1 MAKLLIADDD
11 VELCALLQSYLGAEG
26 FDVHTVHDGQDA
38 LERATAEAFDLVILD
53 VMMPGKDGFA
63 VLRQLRRRQLTP
75 VLMLTAR
82 GEDADSITGLELGAD
97 DYLAKP
103 CNPQVLVARIRAIL
117 RRAEPGPAF
126 ASASADAAPAAQLAV
141 GDLGLNRQRRELHK
155 DGTPLA
161 LTSTEFSVIEVLLRE
176 AGQVVSKEQ
185 LSREALGRELGR
197 YDRALDMHISNLRH
211 KLGPL
216 ADGGERILTVRGSG
230 YQYVIADTPAAEV

>member
-11 VELCALLQSYLGAEG
+11 VDLCALLRSYLGAEG
-26 FDVHTVHDGQDA
+26 FDVHTVHDGPEA
-38 LERATAEAFDLVILD
+38 LERATAEIFDLLILD
-53 VMMPGKDGFA
+53 VMMPGMDGLE
-63 VLRQLRRRQLTP
+63 VLKHLRRRQLTP

-97 DYLAKP
+97 DYLSKP

-117 RRAEPGPAF
+117 RRAEPVAE
-126 ASASADAAPAAQLAV
+126 AAPTIQLTV
-141 GDLGLNRQRRELHK
+141 GDLSLNRHSRKLSKNGE
-155 DGTPLA
+155 A
-161 LTSTEFSVIEVLLRE
+161 VELTSTEFSVIEVLLRQ
-176 AGQVVSKEQ
+176 AGEIVAKDQ

-216 ADGGERILTVRGSG
+216 ADGGERIVTVRGSG
-230 YQYVIADTPAAEV
+230 YQYVID

>member
-11 VELCALLQSYLGAEG
+11 VELCALLHSYLGAEG

-53 VMMPGKDGFA
+53 VMMPGKDGFE
-63 VLRQLRRRQLTP
+63 VLAQLRRRQLTP

-117 RRAEPGPAF
+117 RRAEPAAAVDAVPAL
-126 ASASADAAPAAQLAV
+126 QLTV
-141 GDLGLNRQRRELHK
+141 GDLSLNRQRRELHK

-161 LTSTEFSVIEVLLRE
+161 LTSTEFSVVEVLLRD
-176 AGQVVSKEQ
+176 AGQIVSKEQ

-230 YQYVIADTPAAEV
+230 YQYVIAAAPGAKA

>member
-1 MAKLLIADDD
+1 MARLLIADDD
-11 VELCALLQSYLGAEG
+11 VDLCALLQAYLGAEG
-26 FDVHTVHDGQDA
+26 FAVSLAHDGLSA
-38 LERATAEAFDLVILD
+38 LETATASPFDLVILD
-53 VMMPGKDGFA
+53 VMMPGKDGFE
-63 VLRQLRRRQLTP
+63 VLKQLRKRQLTP

-117 RRAEPGPAF
+117 RRAEAVE
-126 ASASADAAPAAQLAV
+126 ATPAALLCV
-141 GDLGLNRQRRELHK
+141 GDLSLNRHSRKLQRGDETLV
-155 DGTPLA
+155 
-161 LTSTEFSVIEVLLRE
+161 LTSTEFSVIEVLLRH
-176 AGQVVSKEQ
+176 AGETVAKDL

-216 ADGGERILTVRGSG
+216 ADGSERILTVRGNG
-230 YQYVIADTPAAEV
+230 YQYVNP

>member
-53 VMMPGKDGFA
+53 VMMPGKDGFE
-63 VLRQLRRRQLTP
+63 VLAQLRRRQLTP

-117 RRAEPGPAF
+117 RRAEPGPA
-126 ASASADAAPAAQLAV
+126 SASADAAPAAQLAV
-141 GDLGLNRQRRELHK
+141 GDLSLNRQRRELHK
-155 DGTPLA
+155 MGQTVA
-161 LTSTEFSVIEVLLRE
+161 LTSTEFSVVEVLLRT

-230 YQYVIADTPAAEV
+230 YQYVIAATPDADA

>member
-11 VELCALLQSYLGAEG
+11 VDLCALLQSYLGAEG
-26 FDVHTVHDGQDA
+26 FDVHTVNDGQTA

-53 VMMPGKDGFA
+53 VMMPGKDGFE
-63 VLRQLRRRQLTP
+63 VLKHLRKRQLTP

-82 GEDADSITGLELGAD
+82 GEDSDSITGLELGAD

-103 CNPQVLVARIRAIL
+103 CNPQVLVARIRAVL
-117 RRAEPGPAF
+117 RRAEMPTET
-126 ASASADAAPAAQLAV
+126 APSPLLAV
-141 GDLGLNRQRRELHK
+141 GDISLNRHK
-155 DGTPLA
+155 RQLQKNGIA
-161 LTSTEFSVIEVLLRE
+161 VELTSTEFSVIEVLLRQ
-176 AGQVVSKEQ
+176 AGDIVGKDL

-216 ADGGERILTVRGSG
+216 PDGSERIVTVRGSG
-230 YQYVIADTPAAEV
+230 YQYVIG

>member
-11 VELCALLQSYLGAEG
+11 VELCTLLRTYLGAEG
-26 FDVHTVHDGQDA
+26 FDVHAVHDGLTA

-53 VMMPGKDGFA
+53 VMMPGRDGLE
-63 VLRQLRRRQLTP
+63 VLKQLRLRQLTP

-97 DYLAKP
+97 DYLGKP

-117 RRAEPGPAF
+117 RRAE
-126 ASASADAAPAAQLAV
+126 AAAEATPAAQLTV
-141 GDLGLNRQRRELHK
+141 GDLSLNRHKRMLHK
-155 DGTPLA
+155 NGIALE
-161 LTSTEFSVIEVLLRE
+161 LTSTEFSVIEVLLRQ
-176 AGQVVSKEQ
+176 AGQVVAKDQ

-216 ADGGERILTVRGSG
+216 ADGADRIVTVRGSG
-230 YQYVIADTPAAEV
+230 YQYVSE